1 MPIVDIKGVGQAR
14 FPDEMATND
23 IRNFLRNKYSQRAVG
38 GQSDAL
44 SPQADIAAPYKPSL
58 MEKAGQGIADVLSD
72 TGVISNRAGA
82 QQIGKNVTSIGELL
96 PGIGDVAA
104 VDDFVRAK
112 AKGDNLG
119 MGLAAL
125 GVLPVA
131 GDLAG
136 KAGKNFRKVFHGGS
150 LDVGSRQSNNLT
162 FVAEDIEQ
170 ATQYAKNNNGI
181 VSEFSISESDI
192 IDEDDAIGIMNEL
205 GIKPLDKDWSLDEAS
220 IYEALD
226 PEFEQFIGDDNVKIL
241 KDEMKKRGHSA
252 ISFKDVDITP
262 QGTGRQTASNL
273 VMMDNPTSQA
283 PVDVASSIKPAFKA
297 NQGAANMDAMLDLL
311 KPKGQ
316 AANIGFEK
324 GAVKKDGIAK
334 FTSPNGST
342 RYVMMDGGE
351 PVSALQIMS
360 RDGKDGVISNVF
372 TLPSNQKKG
381 LASKLMGKAKK
392 DFKSIKHSDELT
404 EQGARF
410 ANSVEGASQVPTDA
424 GKTLFKTHNVTAA
437 GLRKADEFG
446 GIPVPSL
453 AIADRSAGFDDFGE
467 ISLIGEKGSFA
478 KDPTFASDV
487 YSPRTP
493 KVTHDIDR
501 AAARAEASR
510 VSGDVDPRIDSG
522 FDSQFEA
529 SNLEDDITRLE
540 SSAGNKAAFLS
551 TIGKAI
557 NPDKFTSKPA
567 KFKEPEWVK
576 EFGFDLDSPVTFKS
590 FDEPEFT
597 QKAEAFLTDM
607 DPKREAQVWW
617 DNGEMTR
624 EAKKTVLVSLRDTR
638 LAHQAA
644 KGGPQ
649 FDRTKA
655 RAEID
660 KRIKKNQSSFDSYIS
675 DQKGRISK
683 GKTFTKWNPK
693 TSTNK
698 KFEANLDN
706 AVKLMKGNIRGGEG
720 FGYGVGS
727 IRAQVAP
734 KLTSMK
740 QITDRRGQIVGS
752 DEMTMVKEGFNS
764 RLDNLYDDLSGNWA
778 FSSEPSYSDFADGIE
793 NAAKGDFGDFKNLS
807 PNQKNELKGFFD
819 ELANA
824 PTNYFEIKP
833 QRAVDINEFF
843 GAAVPEGTSKDVIA
857 QLKAKGLKI
866 EKYKPE
872 KRLEAIEKLNIKSKG
887 NIFFSGAG
895 AALLYNVTK
904 EDDKP
909 TD

>member
-1 MPIVDIKGVGQAR
+1 MPIVNVKGVANQMQ
-14 FPDEMATND
+14 FPDDMDIND
-23 IRNFLRNKYSQRAVG
+23 IRAFLQKKFTQRAVG
-38 GQSDAL
+38 GESDAL
-44 SPQADIAAPYKPSL
+44 SPQDNIAAPYEPSL
-58 MEKAGQGIADVLSD
+58 MERAGQGIADVLSD
-72 TGVISNRAGA
+72 TGIISNRAGA

-136 KAGKNFRKVFHGGS
+136 KAGKTARKVFHGS
-150 LDVGSRQSNNLT
+150 DRQIDNYLRGTNTTGRLGAGIYFGDERKANVFAKIAKIKKKPSFLNAAEITSNNPKQVT
-162 FVAEDIEQ
+162 EDMLLHYPQGKFPSEIFEKEGY
-170 ATQYAKNNNGI
+170 TGI
-181 VSEFSISESDI
+181 QL
-192 IDEDDAIGIMNEL
+192 IDENSGKIIEETVFDPAN
-205 GIKPLDKDWSLDEAS
+205 IKSL
-220 IYEALD
+220 
-226 PEFEQFIGDDNVKIL
+226 
-241 KDEMKKRGHSA
+241 
-252 ISFKDVDITP
+252 
-262 QGTGRQTASNL
+262 
-273 VMMDNPTSQA
+273 NPASQA
-283 PVDVASSIKPAFKA
+283 PV
-297 NQGAANMDAMLDLL
+297 
-311 KPKGQ
+311 
-316 AANIGFEK
+316 
-324 GAVKKDGIAK
+324 
-334 FTSPNGST
+334 
-342 RYVMMDGGE
+342 
-351 PVSALQIMS
+351 
-360 RDGKDGVISNVF
+360 
-372 TLPSNQKKG
+372 
-381 LASKLMGKAKK
+381 
-392 DFKSIKHSDELT
+392 
-404 EQGARF
+404 
-410 ANSVEGASQVPTDA
+410 DA
-424 GKTLFKTHNVTAA
+424 GKTLFKTHNVTEA

-501 AAARAEASR
+501 AAARKEELR
-510 VSGDVDPRIDSG
+510 VSGDVDPRIDSA
-522 FDSQFEA
+522 FSSQFEA

-597 QKAEAFLTDM
+597 QKADAFLSDLNPER
-607 DPKREAQVWW
+607 DVPDWW

-624 EAKKTVLVSLRDTR
+624 EGKKAVLVSLRDIST
-638 LAHQAA
+638 AHQAA